1 MSNRLAPAGLLL
13 LGTALVLLGLALQE
27 LALLI
32 GGHAAQDTLTLL
44 LLDLFGGN
52 FALLGLLLL
61 LDAAQLLD
69 LLLADVAELAHHLAA
84 EVGGGNELIGET
96 QELVEEGQSR
106 GVGRGKVDGKL
117 DTLLGD
123 GLIDP
128 IGG

>member
-44 LLDLFGGN
+44 FLDLLSGN

-61 LDAAQLLD
+61 LGAAQLLG
-69 LLLADVAELAHHLAA
+69 LLLADIADLAHHLGA
-84 EVGGGNELIGET
+84 EVGGGNEFIGET

-106 GVGRGKVDGKL
+106 GVGRCKVDGKL

-128 IGG
+128 IGV

>member
-32 GGHAAQDTLTLL
+32 GGHAAKDTLTLL
-44 LLDLFGGN
+44 LLDLLSGN
-52 FALLGLLLL
+52 FALLGLLFL

-69 LLLADVAELAHHLAA
+69 LLLADITELAHHLAT

-106 GVGRGKVDGKL
+106 GVG
-117 DTLLGD
+117 
-123 GLIDP
+123 
-128 IGG
+128 